1 MRVLMVSKACVLKA
15 YRKKLEE
22 LAKLGAEMFLVVPKF
37 WRDERGVL
45 PLGRGRRRLQ
55 AFGG

>member
-1 MRVLMVSKACVLKA
+1 MVSKACVLKA